1 MAGIFGD
8 EINNRSDFFRELAR
22 AKRLAQGLIAR
33 FPNDVNF
40 RAVLTQIE
48 AIEQWTANGRTP
60 TKDERA
66 KIGMGPRLHREYE
79 VTSDPEILELKDVAS
94 GANNYFDHWPDDA
107 TASDPKN
114 MYLVY
119 Q

>member
-22 AKRLAQGLIAR
+22 AKRLAQSLIGR

-60 TKDERA
+60 TSDERS
-66 KIGMGPRLHREYE
+66 KIGMGLRLHREYE
-79 VTSDPEILELKDVAS
+79 VTNDAEILELKDVAS
-94 GANNYFDHWPDDA
+94 GVNNYFDHWPDD
-107 TASDPKN
+107 TVASDPKN